1 MSITRTLFIIATYPV
16 RLCRRRGFGVQS
28 PNDYSLVR
36 DVLFE
41 DLHYYAY
48 EEQNL
53 TTESD
58 RQLWRLRYHF
68 RADELIYVSS
78 TDDAAKIYEETAAAA
93 NDNTV
98 LVVDGLMHNNAS
110 LWKRVLHDSRA
121 RVTFDLMDRGIITF
135 DKKRIKQN
143 YIL

>member
-1 MSITRTLFIIATYPV
+1 MNIFRTLYIALTYPA
-16 RLCRRRGFGVQS
+16 RLMHRQGFGVQS
-28 PNDYSLVR
+28 PNDYSFVR

-48 EEQNL
+48 EEQNIR
-53 TTESD
+53 TESD

-68 RADELIYVSS
+68 RTAELIYVSP
-78 TDDAAKIYEETAAAA
+78 TDDAAKIYEETADAA
-93 NDNTV
+93 NGNTV
-98 LVVDGLMHNNAS
+98 LVVDGLMHKNAL
-110 LWKRVLHDSRA
+110 LWRRVLRDSRA

-135 DKKRIKQN
+135 DQKRIKQN